1 MIIETTN
8 KKDSYKTTNTIV
20 YDCKYHI
27 IWCTKYRRKVLDTS
41 IQDELKKAILA
52 LQSDLNFSVIEM
64 EVMEDHIH
72 LLLSASPAVAI
83 DKLVGKIK
91 GFTSHLL
98 RDKYPQLKKRL
109 PTLWT
114 RSKFIATCGAVS
126 LSVVQKYIE
135 EQKTR

>member
-27 IWCTKYRRKVLDTS
+27 IWCTKYRRKVLDTL

-72 LLLSASPAVAI
+72 LLLSASSAVAI